1 MPALVLR
8 PPIVR
13 DVVRARGVELRRVE
27 VERQQ
32 HAHGWIGR
40 IRGVGLAEGGTWL
53 GEAAHAAVAAEIV
66 VERTVLLDENDH
78 VLDVG
83 EAAAGRYA
91 GEHTRE
97 RVACT
102 GGRHSRRGRRGSRLG
117 HLAPPYPADR

>member
-8 PPIVR
+8 HPIVR

-32 HAHGWIGR
+32 RAHGWIGR
-40 IRGVGLAEGGTWL
+40 IRGVGLAEGRTLL

-66 VERTVLLDENDH
+66 VERAVLLDENDY

-83 EAAAGRYA
+83 ETAAGRWV
-91 GEHTRE
+91 GEDTRE
-97 RVACT
+97 RAACT
-102 GGRHSRRGRRGSRLG
+102 G
-117 HLAPPYPADR
+117 A

>member
-8 PPIVR
+8 HPIVR

-32 HAHGWIGR
+32 RAHGWIGR
-40 IRGVGLAEGGTWL
+40 IRRVGLAEGGTL
-53 GEAAHAAVAAEIV
+53 VAEAAHAAVAAEIV
-66 VERTVLLDENDH
+66 VERAVLLDENDH
-78 VLDVG
+78 VLDVS

-102 GGRHSRRGRRGSRLG
+102 GGGHSGTAPGGRRPDDV
-117 HLAPPYPADR
+117 PPGD